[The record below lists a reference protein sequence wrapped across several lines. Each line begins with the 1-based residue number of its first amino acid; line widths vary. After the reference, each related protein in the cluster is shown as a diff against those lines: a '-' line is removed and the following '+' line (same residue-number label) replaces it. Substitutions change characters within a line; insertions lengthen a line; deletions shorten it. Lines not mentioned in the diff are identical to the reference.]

1 MPKNSLSKKKDFD
14 QIFKIGQ
21 SFYCQFLGIKAVKNN
36 LEFNQLGIVIGL
48 KVSKL
53 AVVRNKIKRQIREI
67 VKKFPDKK
75 HHYDLLVIVKKEIL
89 EQSFVDIKEQ
99 LLKLY
104 AKIKE

>member
-21 SFYCQFLGIKAVKNN
+21 SFYCPFLGIKARKNE
-36 LEFNQLGIVIGL
+36 LDFNQLGIVIGL
-48 KVSKL
+48 KVSKS

-67 VKKFPDKK
+67 VKKLPDRKN
-75 HHYDLLVIVKKEIL
+75 HYDLLVIVKREIL
-89 EQSFVDIKEQ
+89 EQNFVDIKEQ
-99 LLKLY
+99 LLKLF